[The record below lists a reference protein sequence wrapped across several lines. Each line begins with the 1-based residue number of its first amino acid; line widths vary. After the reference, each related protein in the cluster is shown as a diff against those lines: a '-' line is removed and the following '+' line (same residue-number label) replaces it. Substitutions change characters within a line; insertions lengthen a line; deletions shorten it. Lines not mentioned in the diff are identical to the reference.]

1 MAEDDGVG
9 AAGAGSIGADS
20 GVAPGC
26 GGTNPNASH
35 GEAGAVAEFVGTGE
49 ARSAR
54 LLAPGDNSAD
64 PIGEFSSVA
73 VSITVEEP
81 GAGIVCGCNTVDGK
95 ITGGESDKGR
105 ILFTL
110 ESELSHD
117 EGGKRRTLALYRT
130 PVEDDSCAKGK
141 IFSSKMTS

>member
-1 MAEDDGVG
+1 VS

-20 GVAPGC
+20 GAALGC

-35 GEAGAVAEFVGTGE
+35 GEAGAIAEFVGTGE
-49 ARSAR
+49 AGSAR

-64 PIGEFSSVA
+64 PTGEFSSAA
-73 VSITVEEP
+73 VSITAEEP
-81 GAGIVCGCNTVDGK
+81 GAGIVCGYNIVNDK
-95 ITGGESDKGR
+95 ITRGESDKGR

-110 ESELSHD
+110 ESELAHD
-117 EGGKRRTLALYRT
+117 EGGKRRTLALYHT
-130 PVEDDSCAKGK
+130 PVEDDSCVKGK